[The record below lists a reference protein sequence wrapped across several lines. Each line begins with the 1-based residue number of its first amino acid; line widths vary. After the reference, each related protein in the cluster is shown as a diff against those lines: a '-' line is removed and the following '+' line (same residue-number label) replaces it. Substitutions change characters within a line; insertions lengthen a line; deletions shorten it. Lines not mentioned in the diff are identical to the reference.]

1 MKNYIL
7 LLRKD
12 DIVDLFKFGTWNAYC
27 PRVEFDGDIAKLGE
41 NEKAC
46 ESLFKNANP
55 FDYSIEYYMLHVAT
69 ASRKVSVFTIEE
81 VKGIY
86 ALDEQSKTIG
96 IELSPEV
103 NINPPI
109 WPNAFM
115 NFQVNSGID
124 NSLLGI
130 SNVADLFG
138 IPLMR
143 RKKVFVD
150 KDVIKEVVEE
160 AVKGTRP
167 SGQPLGNRSI
177 WVYLL
182 RYERHHNYPNDMRG
196 FFIDS
201 VHVYNNFVRGEELD
215 APMHEKSTT
224 GKQLISMPYNTRYTE
239 LLSSISLGN
248 EYVTKSDKI
257 YKNYYAIAPLFLMLK
272 DTFKNGIQLDE
283 QYAGYSFDQ
292 YIEKIKNSAYE
303 KVIKECL
310 YLLGIS
316 LGWQGTYQSC
326 YLKNNLPILKND

>member
-1 MKNYIL
+1 
-7 LLRKD
+7 
-12 DIVDLFKFGTWNAYC
+12 
-27 PRVEFDGDIAKLGE
+27 
-41 NEKAC
+41 
-46 ESLFKNANP
+46 
-55 FDYSIEYYMLHVAT
+55 MLHVAS
-69 ASRKVSVFTIEE
+69 AARKASVFTIEE

-86 ALDEQSKTIG
+86 ALDDQSKTIG

-103 NINPPI
+103 KINPPI

-115 NFQVNSGID
+115 NFQIDTAID

-143 RKKVFVD
+143 KKKGFVD

-160 AVKGTRP
+160 TIKGTRP
-167 SGQPLGNRSI
+167 SGQSLGNRSI

-182 RYERHHNYPNDMRG
+182 RYERHQNYPNDMRG
-196 FFIDS
+196 FFIDA
-201 VHVYNNFVRGEELD
+201 VHVYNNYVKGEELD

-224 GKQLISMPYNTRYTE
+224 GKQLVAMPYNTKYTE

-248 EYVTKSDKI
+248 DYVAKSDRI

-283 QYAGYSFDQ
+283 QYAGFSFDQ
-292 YIEKIKNSAYE
+292 FAEQLKKSAYE

-326 YLKNNLPILKND
+326 YLKNNLPIIKR